1 MQHLV
6 VIASALL
13 SLVLVAAIVAY
24 VLKRRPLLFV
34 ADKLPGN
41 LYSGADDVGDLMS
54 GPDGEE
60 TMARTGV
67 DVSGSGT
74 DGDADANDGVDE
86 LPGSDRG

>member
-6 VIASALL
+6 VILSALL
-13 SLVLVAAIVAY
+13 SLVVAAAIVAY
-24 VLKRRPLLFV
+24 LLKRRPLLFV

-41 LYSGADDVGDLMS
+41 LYSGADDVGDLVT

-67 DVSGSGT
+67 DVSESG
-74 DGDADANDGVDE
+74 ADVGTETGESSDE
-86 LPGSDRG
+86 LPDSGPR